1 MLKKLNKQKDFFDSY
16 MYEHLL
22 PSSHVLLDILELIDF
37 SFVEK
42 CVKGLYSDTMGRPGF
57 HPQVM
62 FKLLFLEFLYNMSDY
77 EIAEQIR
84 TNILFRYFAGLGIPD
99 ETPDHATLSMF
110 RHRLG
115 EERFK
120 ELFDNIVL
128 QAKKK
133 KLLKGKLKILDSTH
147 IQANASMRGAVNL
160 LRHGRKKLLNKISKL
175 NPQMAHNLEKKYL
188 NDEKLHNLPS
198 KDEIIRELK
207 LTGEFVNKVKNKFDD
222 AMMREWIEH
231 LETALGQQT
240 RKSVDPKYKQPDE
253 IVNLSDPDARNG
265 FKSPTKRFMGY
276 KSEIAM
282 DEGSNI
288 VTSARTIQGN
298 KNESEKKLFKEML
311 KDDKSKGIKHE
322 AVAADSLYDSYENRK
337 AVHKQKMRAF
347 IPRGKKGNVN
357 KSKLD
362 NFIYDEKNNTLICPE
377 GHSPTYKSRQG
388 NRDFFIFPARF
399 CAKCPIQKDCPKL
412 NKGRVRINVSDNYK
426 LSLLD
431 NVPERKEAFVKR
443 KEIERKFAEGK
454 MWHNLGRARYRRR
467 WRVAIQTFMTFIVIN
482 VKRIV
487 KLLLGKTKKALYATG
502 FG

>member
-22 PSSHVLLDILELIDF
+22 PSNHVLLDILEVIDF
-37 SFVEK
+37 SFVDK

-62 FKLLFLEFLYNMSDY
+62 FKLLFLEFLHNLSDY
-77 EIAEQIR
+77 EMADQIR

-110 RHRLG
+110 RQRLG

-120 ELFDNIVL
+120 ELFNNIVL

-147 IQANASMRGAVNL
+147 IQANASIWGAVNL
-160 LRHGRKKLLNKISKL
+160 LRHGRKRLLNKIAQL
-175 NPQMAHNLEKKYL
+175 NPHMAHDLEKKYL
-188 NDEKLHNLPS
+188 NEEKLHNLPS
-198 KDEIIRELK
+198 KDEIAREIE
-207 LTGEFVNKVKNKFDD
+207 LTGEFINKVKDKFDD
-222 AMMREWIEH
+222 EVIKELIEL
-231 LETALGQQT
+231 LETALDQQT
-240 RKSVDPKYKQPDE
+240 RKAEDPNYKQPDE
-253 IVNLSDPDARNG
+253 IVNISDPDARNG
-265 FKSPTKRFMGY
+265 FKSPTKRFTGY

-288 VTSARTIQGN
+288 ITSARTIQGN
-298 KNESEKKLFKEML
+298 RNEGEKELFKQIL
-311 KDDKSKGIKHE
+311 KDERSKGIKHE
-322 AVAADSLYDSYENRK
+322 AVAADSLYDSYENRN
-337 AVHKQKMRAF
+337 AVHKEKMRAF
-347 IPRGKKGNVN
+347 IPRSKKGNIKN
-357 KSKLD
+357 SKLE
-362 NFIYDEKNNTLICPE
+362 NFIYDNEKNTLICPE
-377 GHSPTYKSRQG
+377 GRSPTYKSRQE
-388 NRDFFIFPARF
+388 NRDFFIFPAKF
-399 CAKCPIQKDCPKL
+399 CAKCPNRENCPKL
-412 NKGRVRINVSDNYK
+412 HQGRVRINVSDNYK

-431 NVPERKEAFVKR
+431 NIPEKNEAFVKR

-454 MWHNLGRARYRRR
+454 VWHGLGRARYRKR

-487 KLLLGKTKKALYATG
+487 KLLLGERKKALFTAG

>member
-22 PSSHVLLDILELIDF
+22 PSSHVLLDILEVIDF
-37 SFVEK
+37 SFVDK
-42 CVKGLYSDTMGRPGF
+42 CTNGFYSDKMGRPGF

-110 RHRLG
+110 RRRLG

-128 QAKKK
+128 QARKK
-133 KLLKGKLKILDSTH
+133 KLLKGRLKILDSTH
-147 IQANASMRGAVNL
+147 IQANASIRGAVNL
-160 LRHGRKKLLNKISKL
+160 LRHGRKRVLKRILKL
-175 NPQMAHNLEKKYL
+175 NSQMAHNLEKKYL
-188 NDEKLHNLPS
+188 NEEKLHNLPS
-198 KDEIIRELK
+198 KDEIIRELE
-207 LTGEFVNKVKNKFDD
+207 LTGEFIKKVKDRFDD
-222 AMMREWIEH
+222 EVIGELIDL
-231 LETALGQQT
+231 LETALGQQA
-240 RKSVDPKYKQPDE
+240 RKAEDPKYKQPDE
-253 IVNLSDPDARNG
+253 IVNISDPDARNG
-265 FKSPTKRFMGY
+265 FKSRTKRFTGY
-276 KSEIAM
+276 KGEIAM

-298 KNESEKKLFKEML
+298 KNEGEKNLFKEML
-311 KDDKSKGIKHE
+311 KDDKSKGIKHQ

-347 IPRGKKGNVN
+347 IPRSKKGNIKN
-357 KSKLD
+357 SKLD
-362 NFIYDEKNNTLICPE
+362 NFIYDEKNNTLICPQ
-377 GHSPTYKSRQG
+377 GHSPNYRSRQE
-388 NRDFFIFPARF
+388 NRDFFIFPAKF
-399 CAKCPIQKDCPKL
+399 CSMCPTRKDCPKL
-412 NKGRVRINVSDNYK
+412 NNGRVRINVSDNYK

-431 NVPERKEAFVKR
+431 NVPEKKEAFVKR

-454 MWHNLGRARYRRR
+454 LWHGLRRARYRRR

-482 VKRIV
+482 VKRMV
-487 KLLLGKTKKALYATG
+487 KLLLGRREKTLLAAG